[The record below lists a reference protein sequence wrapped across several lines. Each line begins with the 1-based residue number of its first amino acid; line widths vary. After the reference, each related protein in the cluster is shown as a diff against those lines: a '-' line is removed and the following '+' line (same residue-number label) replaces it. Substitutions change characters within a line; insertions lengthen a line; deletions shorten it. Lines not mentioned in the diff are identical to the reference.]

1 MWENAERDG
10 EFSPERH
17 WQLRLAATWAIQQA
31 RDVVASVYNAA
42 GATAV
47 FNENPFE
54 RRLRDIHAGTQQGQ
68 GRPVHFETVGQ
79 ILLGLPP
86 EGRMFR

>member
-1 MWENAERDG
+1 MPNATASSCPNG
-10 EFSPERH
+10 TGSCASPRPG
-17 WQLRLAATWAIQQA
+17 IQQA

>member
-1 MWENAERDG
+1 M
-10 EFSPERH
+10 
-17 WQLRLAATWAIQQA
+17 
-31 RDVVASVYNAA
+31 
-42 GATAV
+42 
-47 FNENPFE
+47 
-54 RRLRDIHAGTQQGQ
+54 RDIHAGTQQGQ